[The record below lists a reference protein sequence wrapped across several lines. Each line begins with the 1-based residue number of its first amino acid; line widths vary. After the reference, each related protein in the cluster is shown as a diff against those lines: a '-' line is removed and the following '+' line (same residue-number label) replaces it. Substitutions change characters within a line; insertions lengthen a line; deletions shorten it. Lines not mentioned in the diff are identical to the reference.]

1 MFNKILVP
9 LDGSELAG
17 KILPQIE
24 LLAKCT
30 FAQITLMT
38 VGSSDVPEVPTT
50 EYLEKTASA
59 LKAKGLQVNW
69 VYRQGEPANEIIT
82 YAKANQMDLI
92 ALATHGAGEV
102 SWLLGSVAR
111 KVITHATVPTLVLRV
126 MEKKP
131 PVHKDE
137 MWYALQTP

>member
-9 LDGSELAG
+9 LDGSDLAA

-30 FAQITLMT
+30 FGQITLIT
-38 VGSSDVPEVPTT
+38 AGSSDPPETSTT
-50 EYLEKTASA
+50 KYLEKTAA
-59 LKAKGLQVNW
+59 DLTAKGLQVNW
-69 VYRQGEPANEIIT
+69 VYRQGDPGREILD
-82 YAKANQMDLI
+82 YAAANQMDLI

-111 KVITHATVPTLVLRV
+111 KVVTHATVPTLVLRV
-126 MEKKP
+126 MEGEP
-131 PVHKDE
+131 PQLKDE
-137 MWYALQTP
+137 MWYSLQTP